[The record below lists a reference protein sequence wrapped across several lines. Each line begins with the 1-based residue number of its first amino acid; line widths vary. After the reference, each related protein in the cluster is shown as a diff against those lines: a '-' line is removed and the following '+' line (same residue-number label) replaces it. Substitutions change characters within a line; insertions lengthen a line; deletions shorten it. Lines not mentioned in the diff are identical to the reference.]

1 MESLLAGVH
10 SLSPQVLAS
19 VAMAFFSRL
28 NRQIQSLLKGPGAEP
43 VAKRRD
49 APSLES
55 TRSEQAPYRE
65 KSRSGGG
72 AEQERGARG
81 ARDLATRNRLLGQ
94 PHGGVAEGNRPALSA
109 NKSQGVA
116 AAGRSNDSVGAIFH
130 SLVIAQ
136 NALGAEALSLRMEQ
150 LGNRS
155 DPAKH
160 ARLLANREQQA
171 RNRAVLE
178 GLILV
183 GQQKIE
189 QLTTLQAGGRPL
201 SVAQNAELANHRLL
215 DIEMR
220 LMRRAPY

>member
-1 MESLLAGVH
+1 MELLLAGVH
-10 SLSPQVLAS
+10 LSSPQLLVS
-19 VAMAFFSRL
+19 GAMAFLTRL
-28 NRQIQSLLKGPGAEP
+28 NRQIRSFLKAPAAEP
-43 VAKRRD
+43 AAKGRD
-49 APSLES
+49 VPSLES
-55 TRSEQAPYRE
+55 TRSGQAPYRE
-65 KSRSGGG
+65 KPRSGS

-81 ARDLATRNRLLGQ
+81 ARDSAIRNRLLDQ
-94 PHGGVAEGNRPALSA
+94 PHGGAAEENRPARPA

-155 DPAKH
+155 DPAKR

>member
-1 MESLLAGVH
+1 
-10 SLSPQVLAS
+10 
-19 VAMAFFSRL
+19 MAFLSRL
-28 NRQIQSLLKGPGAEP
+28 NRQIQSLLKGSGAEP
-43 VAKRRD
+43 AKKKRD
-49 APSLES
+49 TSLLES

-65 KSRSGGG
+65 KSRRGG
-72 AEQERGARG
+72 AVQERGARDS
-81 ARDLATRNRLLGQ
+81 AIRNRLLGQ
-94 PHGGVAEGNRPALSA
+94 PHGGVAEGNQLAGPAK
-109 NKSQGVA
+109 KSQGVA

-130 SLVIAQ
+130 SLVMAQ
-136 NALGAEALSLRMEQ
+136 NTLGAEALSLRMEE

-155 DPAKH
+155 DPVKR
-160 ARLLANREQQA
+160 ARLLANREQQT

-189 QLTTLQAGGRPL
+189 QLTILQAGGRPL
-201 SVAQNAELANHRLL
+201 SAAQNAELASHRLL